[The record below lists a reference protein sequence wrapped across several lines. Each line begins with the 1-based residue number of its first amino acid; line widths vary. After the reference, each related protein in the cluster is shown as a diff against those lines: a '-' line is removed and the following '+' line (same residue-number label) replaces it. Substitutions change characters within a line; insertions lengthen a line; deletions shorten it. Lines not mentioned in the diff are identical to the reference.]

1 MKPCAL
7 PGAMT
12 LAGRAVTSAAMN
24 KPRIRDNIP
33 KPLIR
38 QKHKKVRLKM
48 LAKICNHKGLHP
60 HFIVPCSLQANLVYL
75 EEKL

>member
-1 MKPCAL
+1 MKPCVL
-7 PGAMT
+7 LGAMT
-12 LAGRAVTSAAMN
+12 LAGRAVASAAMN

-48 LAKICNHKGLHP
+48 LAKICNYKGLHP
-60 HFIVPCSLQANLVYL
+60 HFRVPCKLQANLIYL